1 MSNMSYCRFENTYN
15 DLKDCVEALNEN
27 GLKELSDQENI
38 YAKKIKDLCKEY
50 SQSLENARKAK
61 FYRTNR
67 DIFLRYFESL
77 EQYEALIL
85 AGKFGK
91 IEEIIE
97 EGK

>member
-1 MSNMSYCRFENTYN
+1 MIHI
-15 DLKDCVEALNEN
+15 
-27 GLKELSDQENI
+27 KELMERTVERAS
-38 YAKKIKDLCKEY
+38 
-50 SQSLENARKAK
+50 KAK

-85 AGKFGK
+85 AGNFGK
-91 IEEIIE
+91 MELIIK

>member
-1 MSNMSYCRFENTYN
+1 MH
-15 DLKDCVEALNEN
+15 
-27 GLKELSDQENI
+27 
-38 YAKKIKDLCKEY
+38 IKDLMERTV
-50 SQSLENARKAK
+50 ENASKAK

-85 AGKFGK
+85 AGNFKK
-91 IEEIIE
+91 MELIIK